1 MQWVAGVGD
10 RNEARPPGF
19 RGIGRIDRC
28 PYFRRVRL
36 PPVGMRFGQGGVAG
50 RVERSLAGAGA
61 KSPEAA
67 RAGERPSEAEPVP
80 AGPPGAVIP
89 ARLGESSR
97 QAKRGWCDPP
107 VSRER
112 LGSAANLRRRALPQ
126 WAEKCVGL
134 HASRCEMTSYFAK
147 SQTLR
152 GSVRGR
158 ASYLERNAAAF
169 HKLNARKSRLGR
181 C

>member
-10 RNEARPPGF
+10 RNEAGPPGF
-19 RGIGRIDRC
+19 RGIGRIGRC
-28 PYFRRVRL
+28 PYFRHVRS
-36 PPVGMRFGQGGVAG
+36 PPVGMRFGRGGVAG

-61 KSPEAA
+61 ESPEAA
-67 RAGERPSEAEPVP
+67 RAGERTSEAEPVP
-80 AGPPGAVIP
+80 VGPPGALMP
-89 ARLGESSR
+89 APWANRHAR
-97 QAKRGWCDPP
+97 AKHRRCDPP
-107 VSRER
+107 VSREW
-112 LGSAANLRRRALPQ
+112 LGSAANLRRRALPR
-126 WAEKCVGL
+126 WAETCVGL
-134 HASRCEMTSYFAK
+134 HASRCEMTSYLAK

-169 HKLNARKSRLGR
+169 HKLSARKSRLGR